1 MFPVPLGYANSI
13 TSLLSG
19 AQLGFRA
26 RAQEKKHCP
35 GKKQPCCAR
44 KKNIAGLAPLP
55 DRARARGNIDKKK
68 TFWVGDAPAAAT
80 TKLQKALVL
89 HMVCKGFIR
98 L

>member
-1 MFPVPLGYANSI
+1 M
-13 TSLLSG
+13 
-19 AQLGFRA
+19 
-26 RAQEKKHCP
+26 RAQEKKTLPREKTAMLHT
-35 GKKQPCCAR
+35 